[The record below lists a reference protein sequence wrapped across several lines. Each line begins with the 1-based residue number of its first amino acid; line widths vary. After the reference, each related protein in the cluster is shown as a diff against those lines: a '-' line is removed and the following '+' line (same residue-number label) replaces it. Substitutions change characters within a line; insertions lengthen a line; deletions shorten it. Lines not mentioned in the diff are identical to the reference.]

1 MQLIMSYKYMIGHYS
16 MKIRL
21 HVVIMLL
28 FIPALVSSA
37 QAGELV
43 REFSGSR
50 STETAEFEVRAPWL
64 VDWRV
69 NSDFPRSMGIAVTLA
84 HGATGFHA
92 GNVFKTK
99 SPGNGLRLIEESGRF
114 KFKVDSAIADW
125 TLKVIQLTPGE
136 VEQYTPRKKLD
147 F

>member
-16 MKIRL
+16 MQMRL
-21 HVVIMLL
+21 HVIILLL
-28 FIPALVSSA
+28 FIPLLASSV

-43 REFSGSR
+43 RKFSGSR

-69 NSDFPRSMGIAVTLA
+69 NSDFPRSMGIEVTLA
-84 HGATGFHA
+84 HGGTGFHA

-136 VEQYTPRKKLD
+136 VEQYTPKKKLD
-147 F
+147 Y

>member
-1 MQLIMSYKYMIGHYS
+1 MMRPLLAI
-16 MKIRL
+16 
-21 HVVIMLL
+21 VVSLL
-28 FIPALVSSA
+28 FGTAPDAP
-37 QAGELV
+37 AGETV

-50 STETAEFEVRAPWL
+50 STETAEFDVKAPWL

-69 NSDFPRSMGIAVTLA
+69 NSDFPDSMGIAVTLA
-84 HGATGFHA
+84 HGETGVHA

-114 KFKVDSAIADW
+114 KFKVDAAIANW
-125 TLKVIQLTPGE
+125 TLKVIQLTREE
-136 VEQYTPRKKLD
+136 VEQYTPKEKGG